1 MARERTLTTGGTGS
15 KAEIGNPLRVCS
27 SIWNLSIRTNKP
39 HRCQSMS
46 KSLSTTAAAFAVTML
61 FAAGNTR
68 AGDKSTTAD
77 EQALL
82 KLEHE
87 WVEAEA
93 RHDAVALHAI
103 LDDRFVSTFGA
114 GKPSDKSAFIKEV
127 TAGAIDPTESQE
139 LSDHTIIVAGHTAV
153 VVETDTLRSTTN
165 GQPSTNVYRFTVTYI
180 KRGGHW
186 FALAE
191 HGVAA
196 KP

>member
-1 MARERTLTTGGTGS
+1 
-15 KAEIGNPLRVCS
+15 
-27 SIWNLSIRTNKP
+27 
-39 HRCQSMS
+39 MS
-46 KSLSTTAAAFAVTML
+46 KSLSTTAAACAIAVL
-61 FAAGNTR
+61 FAAANTR
-68 AGDKSTTAD
+68 AGDKSAAAD

-87 WVEAEA
+87 WVDAEA
-93 RHDAVALHAI
+93 RHDAVALQAI

-114 GKPSDKSAFIKEV
+114 GKPLDKNAFIKDV

-139 LSDHTIIVAGHTAV
+139 LSDHTIIVAGDTAV
-153 VVETDTLRSTTN
+153 VVETDTIRSTTN
-165 GQPSTNVYRFTVTYI
+165 GQPSATVYRFTVTYI
-180 KRGGHW
+180 RRSGHW

>member
-1 MARERTLTTGGTGS
+1 MR
-15 KAEIGNPLRVCS
+15 
-27 SIWNLSIRTNKP
+27 
-39 HRCQSMS
+39 
-46 KSLSTTAAAFAVTML
+46 KSLCVTAAAFAITTL
-61 FAAGNTR
+61 FATDNTY

-93 RHDAVALHAI
+93 RHDAVALQAI
-103 LDDRFVSTFGA
+103 LDERFVSTFGA
-114 GKPSDKSAFIKEV
+114 GKLLDKNAFIKEV

-139 LSDHTIIVAGHTAV
+139 LSDHTIIVAGDTAV
-153 VVETDTLRSTTN
+153 VVETDTLRSAKN
-165 GQPSTNVYRFTVTYI
+165 GQSSTTVYRFTVTYI

-186 FALAE
+186 YALAE

>member
-1 MARERTLTTGGTGS
+1 MDRKGGS
-15 KAEIGNPLRVCS
+15 KAEIGNPMCVCS
-27 SIWNLSIRTNKP
+27 SIRDLSIQTNNP
-39 HRCQSMS
+39 YRCQSMS
-46 KSLSTTAAAFAVTML
+46 KSLCATAAAFAVAIL
-61 FAAGNTR
+61 FAAGNTC
-68 AGDKSTTAD
+68 AGDKSATAD

-82 KLEHE
+82 RLEHE

-93 RHDAVALHAI
+93 RHDSVALQAI

-114 GKPSDKSAFIKEV
+114 GKPLDKNAFIKEV
-127 TAGAIDPTESQE
+127 TAGAVDPTESQE
-139 LSDHTIIVAGHTAV
+139 LSDHTIIVAGDTAV
-153 VVETDTLRSTTN
+153 VVETDTLRSATN
-165 GQPSTNVYRFTVTYI
+165 GQPSTTVYRFTVTYI